1 MIFFKTFIYFFLV
14 IKYLYAEIP
23 NLENRN
29 KETIKSNILNTYIR
43 SMNKWDIP
51 FQDLLENRSGAACIN
66 WSSLTEDFLKTGM
79 FDALGYSQNIPNKKA
94 SQIAAVSGCEKM
106 KEYYKLENTCTCEVI
121 LTNNINEVNL
131 PIKKFDIKKEFENA
145 ILLYRKNDYEQALEK
160 FLKLSDFGDAKSQ
173 HNLAVMYYKG
183 QGIPQ
188 NFNKAYYWSIV
199 SMLNGQKKSEI
210 LVKNNKKRV
219 SDINKVEI
227 ENEVKDNLEKAVNE
241 GKTYAVIPLAKWYL
255 TFPKKP
261 DYNNSYLWLSVAS
274 ALNIANSNTAR
285 NSIIK
290 KIKNKNLDEIQNEA
304 NEIFNK
310 LMKSKIVTQME

>member
-23 NLENRN
+23 DLENRN
-29 KETIKSNILNTYIR
+29 KETIKNNIVNTYIR

-66 WSSLTEDFLKTGM
+66 WNSLTEDFLKTGM

-121 LTNNINEVNL
+121 LTNDVNEVNL

-145 ILLYRKNDYEQALEK
+145 ISIYRKNDYEQALKK
-160 FLKLSDFGDAKSQ
+160 FEKLSDFGDSKSQ
-173 HNLAVMYYKG
+173 HNLAVMHYKG

-188 NFNKAYYWSIV
+188 NFNRAYYWSV
-199 SMLNGQKKSEI
+199 LSMLNGQKKAEI
-210 LVKNNKKRV
+210 LVKNNQKRV

-227 ENEVKDNLEKAVNE
+227 ENEVRDNLEKAVNE

-274 ALNIANSNTAR
+274 ALNIANSNKAR

-290 KIKNKNLDEIQNEA
+290 KIKNKDLDEIQNEA

-310 LMKSKIVTQME
+310 MMKSKTITQME

>member
-23 NLENRN
+23 DLENRN
-29 KETIKSNILNTYIR
+29 KKTIKNNIVNTYIR

-66 WSSLTEDFLKTGM
+66 WNSLTEDFLKTGM

-106 KEYYKLENTCTCEVI
+106 KEYYKLENTCTCEII
-121 LTNNINEVNL
+121 LTNEINEVSL

-145 ILLYRKNDYEQALEK
+145 ILLYRKNDYETALNK
-160 FLKLSDFGDAKSQ
+160 FEKLSDLGDAKSQ

-183 QGIPQ
+183 QGITQ
-188 NFNKAYYWSIV
+188 SFNRAYYWSIM
-199 SMLNGQKKSEI
+199 SMLNGQKKAGI
-210 LVKNNKKRV
+210 LMRNNQKRV
-219 SDINKVEI
+219 SDINKEEI
-227 ENEVKDNLEKAVNE
+227 QSEVKDNLEKAINE
-241 GKTYAVIPLAKWYL
+241 GKVYAVIPLAKWHL

-274 ALNIANSNTAR
+274 ALNIANSNKAR

-290 KIKNKNLDEIQNEA
+290 NIKNKDLDEIQNEA

-310 LMKSKIVTQME
+310 MIKLTKITQME